1 MLFFTIFVAA
11 AMADP
16 SKTIVE
22 NAQAVPD
29 LSTLVTVL
37 TTKGYEPVLNA
48 LSDPKGTFTVFAPNN
63 EAFAEAK
70 LDVSQIEA
78 ITATLLY
85 HTLGVEVK
93 STDLSAAQFVHSLS
107 TDPKFVYLN
116 GTGQNLGVTK
126 EGSEVRVNGIKVV
139 LADVVC
145 SNGIVHIIDR
155 VIMLPQK
162 TSVIAKEAK
171 LDILLEAVVRAGLVD
186 TVDAT
191 PGITIF
197 APTDAAFVR
206 AKIDPAKVPV
216 DTLKAVLANHVVPAV
231 AFSTDLKD
239 GQKVKTLGGA
249 TLTVHIREGRVYVA
263 NARVEAANVITAN
276 GVVHVIDAVL
286 DVKTN

>member
-11 AMADP
+11 ALADP

-70 LDVSQIEA
+70 LDVSEVEA
-78 ITATLLY
+78 VTATLLY

-93 STDLSAAQFVHSLS
+93 STDLKALQFVHSLS
-107 TDPKFVYLN
+107 TDPKFVSLN
-116 GTGQNLGVTK
+116 GTGQTLGVSK
-126 EGSEVRVNGIKVV
+126 EGQEVRVNGIKVV
-139 LADVVC
+139 LANVIC
-145 SNGIVHIIDR
+145 SNGIVHVIDR

-171 LDILLEAVVRAGLVD
+171 LNILLEAVVKAGLVD

-197 APTDAAFVR
+197 APTDTAFIR

-249 TLTVHIREGRVYVA
+249 TLTVHIKEGRVYVA
-263 NARVEAANVITAN
+263 NARVEYPNVITAN
-276 GVVHVIDAVL
+276 GVVHVIDEVL
-286 DVKTN
+286 NVTD